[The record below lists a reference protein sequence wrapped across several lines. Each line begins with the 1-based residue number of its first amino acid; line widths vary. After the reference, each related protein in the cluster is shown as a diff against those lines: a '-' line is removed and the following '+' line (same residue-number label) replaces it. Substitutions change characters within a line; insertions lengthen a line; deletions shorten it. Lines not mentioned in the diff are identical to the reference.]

1 MEFDLKKNSNFHLDF
16 GNILVKKG
24 IHTIRAHPISPEVAS
39 PCFQFTKY
47 LSYHSQCL
55 VISIVIK
62 LGLYLVPF
70 LQKCQA
76 PLHGTETKSIKLQ
89 KFREF
94 LQSCHLC
101 ITQLAQLLLSEMDIV
116 ISDGLKNEKIFMR
129 QMVSFFWCKFSNK

>member
-1 MEFDLKKNSNFHLDF
+1 MEFNLKKISNFHLDF

-24 IHTIRAHPISPEVAS
+24 VHTIRALLRLLLHAFSL
-39 PCFQFTKY
+39 QN

-94 LQSCHLC
+94 LQPCHLC

>member
-1 MEFDLKKNSNFHLDF
+1 MEFDLKKIPIFIQIF
-16 GNILVKKG
+16 GNILFKNG
-24 IHTIRAHPISPEVAS
+24 STLSGLLHAFSL
-39 PCFQFTKY
+39 QN

-94 LQSCHLC
+94 LQPCHLC

-116 ISDGLKNEKIFMR
+116 ISDGLKNEKIVMR
-129 QMVSFFWCKFSNK
+129 QMVRFFLCKFSNK